1 MTEGNDSEILF
12 CVVTLKR
19 FIDLVNAV
27 SATQYGSVPELFGQL
42 EHRGGQW
49 PMIPGADALEDGAI
63 FQHLAPLHTAKSR
76 MLVVSEVSYKKGSGA
91 FEMEA
96 HRVPHFVASHRGLFR
111 ETLFNGDVLFFDPDD
126 AVLVAFHHEGA
137 YARFSLRDLPVSS

>member
-1 MTEGNDSEILF
+1 MTEGKDSEILF

-19 FIDLVNAV
+19 FTDLVN
-27 SATQYGSVPELFGQL
+27 SASAIQYGSVPELFGQL

-49 PMIPGADALEDGAI
+49 PMIPGADALDDSTI
-63 FQHLAPLHTAKSR
+63 FQHLAPLLTAKAR
-76 MLVVSEVSYKKGSGA
+76 VLVVSEVSYKRGSGA

-96 HRVPHFVASHRGLFR
+96 RKLPQFIASHRGLFR

-137 YARFSLRDLPVSS
+137 YARFSLRDAE

>member
-1 MTEGNDSEILF
+1 MTEGKDSETLF

-19 FIDLVNAV
+19 FIDLVNSASV
-27 SATQYGSVPELFGQL
+27 SQYGSVPELFGHL

-49 PMIPGADALEDGAI
+49 PMIPGADVLEDGAI

-76 MLVVSEVSYKKGSGA
+76 VLVVSEVSYKRGSGA

-96 HRVPHFVASHRGLFR
+96 RWVPQFVASHRGLFR
-111 ETLFNGDVLFFDPDD
+111 ETLFNGDVLFLDPDE

-137 YARFSLRDLPVSS
+137 YAKFSLRDGD